1 MSSAFLTH
9 LSEALGWCYFLA
21 WSISFWPQ
29 AVLNYQRKSVT
40 GLSFEFL
47 AYNVTGFV
55 LYSTYSTVKYF
66 VPNGCDQTVQIN
78 DLAFGYH
85 AVLMTAVTIAQ
96 CLVYRTE
103 RQRVHPVHAFVVAA
117 LWLLTA
123 YTLVLCFLS
132 SVPLLPACTT
142 TTDADGTRHSVVAAS
157 FTLIDFMG
165 WVKAFISFIKYT
177 PQAYLNYRRQSTVG
191 WSITNILLDLT
202 GGTLSFCQQMV
213 DSVNAGTTDPLFGN
227 VPKLLLAL
235 ESVAFDVLFIVQHY
249 CLYNQRDHKD
259 GEEPLVDG
267 AEAGGEDGGA
277 DTDEGEGGEGGER
290 GGADGEQVEGAAR
303 PSRGAAAKKKA
314 GSGAIRAQRVNRSLR
329 LPDDGGFGGH
339 LVDEDRAPSE
349 VVGADAD
356 DAYEPGYS
364 ASSSSSFGSINH
376 GAGLSSFSRAPVPQR
391 GARGSGGGGGSPRLA
406 ILDRYS
412 SSGIPGG
419 QR

>member
-1 MSSAFLTH
+1 M
-9 LSEALGWCYFLA
+9 
-21 WSISFWPQ
+21 
-29 AVLNYQRKSVT
+29 LNYQRKSVT

-96 CLVYRTE
+96 CVVYRTE

-117 LWLLTA
+117 LWLLTG

-132 SVPLLPACTT
+132 SVPLLPSCTT
-142 TTDADGTRHSVVAAS
+142 TTDADGTRHSVFAAS

-165 WVKAFISFIKYT
+165 WVKVFISIIKYT

-202 GGTLSFCQQMV
+202 GGTLSFAQQMV

-235 ESVAFDVLFIVQHY
+235 ESVAFDILFIVQHY
-249 CLYNQRDHKD
+249 CLYNGRGHRDGD
-259 GEEPLVDG
+259 EPLVDG
-267 AEAGGEDGGA
+267 ADDGGEDGGA
-277 DTDEGEGGEGGER
+277 DTDEGEGREAGER
-290 GGADGEQVEGAAR
+290 GDAEGGEQVEGAAH

-314 GSGAIRAQRVNRSLR
+314 GGSNGSKQQRVNRSLR

-349 VVGADAD
+349 DVRHYRPPEVVGADAD
-356 DAYEPGYS
+356 DAYQPGYS
-364 ASSSSSFGSINH
+364 ASSSSSFGSINY
-376 GAGLSSFSRAPVPQR
+376 GAGPSSFSRAPVPQR
-391 GARGSGGGGGSPRLA
+391 GARGSGGGGSPRLA